1 MMALI
6 NGAGGLDLAAGT
18 TISLEIQN
26 PLFKFDAVPGTT
38 SYTFSIPWTP
48 RNLRE
53 LNFPHI
59 RAAQGERI
67 APEPYGFYLDGVLW
81 RQGSLVY
88 KDCDEQKR
96 TWQYT
101 FAAGAADLQARIDG
115 RTLRQLDLGRA
126 TLELRPDAALYAL
139 PMHHNPQFYGQN
151 PAFTAGAG
159 FVNDYRNGAYRL
171 NSTGGSWAFP
181 LVPFLRL
188 VPLLERVF
196 GALGYRVSGE
206 WLTDA
211 ADLVCYSDRAAE
223 VLAAPTDTI
232 PQLPA
237 DFALNQHVPDLG
249 VGEFLVALQKQHGLG
264 FDFHPVRPEVRIV
277 RLRDVVA
284 EDAYVERTGGPAR
297 SVPAEYGGF
306 LLKMGLED
314 DELNKTRDTS
324 WAQLRVGNGKTPV
337 DTAAGTLH
345 VLEVT
350 DASDNSRRLVPAVLA
365 KGASPAFEAGD
376 DSRAGLRLLYD
387 QGLRAYQGST
397 YPLATS
403 ASPGAGLPALRW
415 PGADGLYALR
425 YQPWLDF
432 LDRAGREERTM
443 VFRVADLLSLD
454 PLRKELV
461 GGRKYLWE
469 KVSVSVSTARRLE
482 SARFTYRPI
491 RR

>member
-1 MMALI
+1 MIALV
-6 NGAGGLDLAAGT
+6 NGSGGLDLAAGT

-26 PLFKFDAVPGTT
+26 PLFRFDAVPGTT
-38 SYTFSIPWTP
+38 SYTFAIPWTP
-48 RNLRE
+48 NNLRA
-53 LNFPHI
+53 LNFPHV

-67 APEPYGFYLDGVLW
+67 APEPYGFYLDNVLW

-96 TWQYT
+96 VWNYT

-139 PMHHNPQFYGQN
+139 PMHHNPQFYAKN
-151 PAFTAGAG
+151 DSFTTGAG
-159 FVNDYRNGAYRL
+159 FINDYRSGAYRL
-171 NSTGGSWAFP
+171 NAGSTWRFP
-181 LVPFLRL
+181 IVPFLRL

-196 GALGYRVSGE
+196 GALGYRVSGG

-211 ADLVCYSDRAAE
+211 ADLVCYSDRAVE
-223 VLAAPTDTI
+223 VLSPAPATVPT
-232 PQLPA
+232 LPA
-237 DFALNQHVPDLG
+237 DFDLSQHVPDLG

-284 EDAYVERTGGPAR
+284 DDAYVERTGGPAR

-324 WAQLRVGNGKTPV
+324 WAQLRVGNGKTSL
-337 DTAAGTLH
+337 DTVAGTLH
-345 VLEVT
+345 LLEVL
-350 DASDNSRRLVPAVLA
+350 DKSDQSKRLVPAVLA

-387 QGLRAYQGST
+387 QGLTAYQGNT

-403 ASPGAGLPALRW
+403 ASPGGGLPALRW
-415 PGADGLYALR
+415 PGSDGLYQVC
-425 YQPWLDF
+425 YQAWLDF

>member
-1 MMALI
+1 MIALV

-38 SYTFSIPWTP
+38 SYTFVIPWTP
-48 RNLRE
+48 NNLRA
-53 LNFPHI
+53 LNFPHV

-67 APEPYGFYLDGVLW
+67 APELYGLVLDGVLW

-96 TWQYT
+96 VWNYT

-126 TLELRPDAALYAL
+126 ALELRPDAELYAL
-139 PMHHNPQFYGQN
+139 PMHHNPQFYTKN
-151 PAFTAGAG
+151 DSFSTGAG
-159 FVNDYRNGAYRL
+159 FLNDYRNGAYRL
-171 NSTGGSWAFP
+171 NAGGTWRFP

-211 ADLVCYSDRAAE
+211 ADLVCYSDRAVE
-223 VLAAPTDTI
+223 VLPPAPATVPI
-232 PQLPA
+232 LPA
-237 DFALNQHVPDLG
+237 DFALNAHVPDLG
-249 VGEFLVALQKQHGLG
+249 VGELLVALQKLFGLG

-306 LLKMGLED
+306 LLKMSLED
-314 DELNKTRDTS
+314 EELNKTRDTS
-324 WAQLRVGNGKTPV
+324 WAQLRVGNGKTSI
-337 DTAAGTLH
+337 DTVAGTLH
-345 VLEVT
+345 LLGVL
-350 DASDNSRRLVPAVLA
+350 DKSDNSKRLVPAVLA
-365 KGASPAFEAGD
+365 KGASPAFEAGE

-387 QGLRAYQGST
+387 RGLRTYQGST

-403 ASPGAGLPALRW
+403 ASPGGGLPGLYW
-415 PGADGLYALR
+415 PGSDGLYAVS
-425 YQPWLDF
+425 YQAWLDF